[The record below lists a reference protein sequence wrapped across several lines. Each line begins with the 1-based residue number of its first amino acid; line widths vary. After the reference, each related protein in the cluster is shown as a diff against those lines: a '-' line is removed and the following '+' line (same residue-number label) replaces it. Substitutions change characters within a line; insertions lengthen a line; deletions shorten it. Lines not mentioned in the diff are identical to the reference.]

1 MDNKL
6 TLLYSLCMHID
17 KPHLF
22 SKASRKEYSEFDYQ
36 IKFWGVIF
44 EAFFYNDDYMLHWGD
59 TVSKPCKRNNLRFK
73 ADLRIVVMSKDEDVV
88 DGTTAE
94 VAKKAQPFYFNTSPK
109 KLFMDKLKSVLG
121 TKCHVNNFLS
131 SVPFIPAKDIKNVVF
146 PIVQIMGFD
155 VHIYSLQ
162 LVNRSLYVL
171 QDLDSFSFPTNYTS
185 LKHGLAKVI
194 NGLSCIESLLVF
206 GFSGLVPILR
216 QSEQSS
222 SQVFVLEHT
231 PPFLDSS
238 NLRLEHHRS
247 LLESF
252 DFYSE
257 H

>member
-1 MDNKL
+1 MEAYFGGYKNQL
-6 TLLYSLCMHID
+6 VC
-17 KPHLF
+17 
-22 SKASRKEYSEFDYQ
+22 YQ

-88 DGTTAE
+88 DGRTAE
-94 VAKKAQPFYFNTSPK
+94 VAKKASPK

-162 LVNRSLYVL
+162 LVNRGLYLL
-171 QDLDSFSFPTNYTS
+171 QDLDSFSCPTNYTS

-194 NGLSCIESLLVF
+194 NGLSCIETMYGTYQMDHEDDMARIL
-206 GFSGLVPILR
+206 SGTSKNKRTPISSWTTDIIWND
-216 QSEQSS
+216 QENEDFEDSESD
-222 SQVFVLEHT
+222 EIN
-231 PPFLDSS
+231 DA
-238 NLRLEHHRS
+238 
-247 LLESF
+247 
-252 DFYSE
+252 
-257 H
+257 